1 MSANI
6 NSSKRTIAYE
16 DEAVKTELTKI
27 LCDKYNRNLR
37 ITNFVR
43 EDIREPGRN
52 IVSRLYIQLDDC
64 DRMTVIIKQI
74 NPDWLIN
81 VRNVSGEDF
90 IEVSEALG
98 RIMSGK
104 RIAPELY
111 GAVSNSKKRRIWLFM
126 EDLGKNL
133 ITGREDFEN
142 EDMRHCLGFIEKVAR
157 IHLLFAEQKEENL
170 LKTLQPLIL
179 EPRTHKGCRDK
190 YESAIEKSPD
200 NIETI
205 IQTGKFSWLNEME
218 TPFMDILKPCL
229 DIIDRIVSQPFVF
242 GHWDMAPEEN
252 LVIGREGEEPIYYF
266 IDWDEIY
273 FGPALDNLP
282 IIRFDET
289 EELALVERYWE
300 CVRGSAF
307 VPSEKDEC
315 FLMYNY
321 CRLMR
326 YICDVYS
333 LSKRLIQTQFGDIGA
348 AERIRQSISNAITLA
363 KKLQIIPSY

>member
-1 MSANI
+1 MLQRLESLEGNTMSANI

-111 GAVSNSKKRRIWLFM
+111 GAVSNSEKRRIWLFM

-142 EDMRHCLGFIEKVAR
+142 EDMRHCLGFIEKVAK
-157 IHLLFAEQKEENL
+157 IHLLFADQNEENL
-170 LKTLQPLIL
+170 RKTFQPLFA
-179 EPRTHKGCRDK
+179 EPRTHKGWRDK

-200 NIETI
+200 N
-205 IQTGKFSWLNEME
+205 
-218 TPFMDILKPCL
+218 
-229 DIIDRIVSQPFVF
+229 R
-242 GHWDMAPEEN
+242 H
-252 LVIGREGEEPIYYF
+252 
-266 IDWDEIY
+266 
-273 FGPALDNLP
+273 
-282 IIRFDET
+282 
-289 EELALVERYWE
+289 YW
-300 CVRGSAF
+300 
-307 VPSEKDEC
+307 K
-315 FLMYNY
+315 
-321 CRLMR
+321 
-326 YICDVYS
+326 
-333 LSKRLIQTQFGDIGA
+333 
-348 AERIRQSISNAITLA
+348 
-363 KKLQIIPSY
+363 

>member
-1 MSANI
+1 LEITRGSDLNPYG
-6 NSSKRTIAYE
+6 KR
-16 DEAVKTELTKI
+16 
-27 LCDKYNRNLR
+27 
-37 ITNFVR
+37 VR
-43 EDIREPGRN
+43 EFF
-52 IVSRLYIQLDDC
+52 Q
-64 DRMTVIIKQI
+64 
-74 NPDWLIN
+74 
-81 VRNVSGEDF
+81 
-90 IEVSEALG
+90 
-98 RIMSGK
+98 
-104 RIAPELY
+104 
-111 GAVSNSKKRRIWLFM
+111 KKRRNPLLLLALGNIFCLFPIM
-126 EDLGKNL
+126 
-133 ITGREDFEN
+133 
-142 EDMRHCLGFIEKVAR
+142 
-157 IHLLFAEQKEENL
+157 
-170 LKTLQPLIL
+170 
-179 EPRTHKGCRDK
+179 
-190 YESAIEKSPD
+190 S
-200 NIETI
+200 NIKTI

-300 CVRGSAF
+300 CVRGSTF

-326 YICDVYS
+326 YICDVYR